1 MLPIPFEKFIPRM
14 FRRDANLT
22 ALSDKADTH
31 LEEWK
36 ADILDF
42 KQFPDPLSIRSGLV
56 DDLGELVAAELLDTD
71 SDTIKRGKIA
81 KAVEGHKV
89 RGTFAFDIK
98 LKIDTIVGGDSSIV
112 TGIGLDDWVMSGDG
126 INPPAGS
133 FWAGMGGDGVLTD
146 DYGIRLVGNGS
157 ESVVPGIVEI
167 DVDDNALSAAVVLQI
182 VESIENSV
190 AAYMRV
196 FLGAFTAGVFVRYA
210 NGQIH

>member
-1 MLPIPFEKFIPRM
+1 MLPTPFEKFIPRI
-14 FRRDANLT
+14 FRRDVKLT
-22 ALSDKADTH
+22 ALTDKVDTH

-36 ADILDF
+36 GDIVDF
-42 KQFPDPLSIRSGLV
+42 KKFPDPLSIRTGLV

-81 KAVEGHKV
+81 KAVEGHKL
-89 RGTFAFDIK
+89 RGTFELDIK
-98 LKIDTIVGGDSSIV
+98 LKIDTIVGGDSAVI
-112 TGIGLDDWVMSGDG
+112 TGLGADDWIMSGDG
-126 INPPAGS
+126 ISPPSGF
-133 FWAGMGGDGVLTD
+133 FWAGMGGDGSAT

-157 ESVVPGIVEI
+157 ESVVKGIIEI
-167 DVDDNALSAAVVLQI
+167 DVDDNSLSAAVVLQI

-196 FLGAFTAGVFVRYA
+196 FLGAFTAGVFIRYA